1 MAPRIDANGCRFFL
15 LLAVALTA
23 AGCATTALTP
33 AGKDPGKL
41 ALEEDEGRLWNR
53 AREEQ
58 EQLRRARV
66 EYIDPA
72 LKQYLDDVAH
82 RVLSEE
88 ARQAGLTIDVRIIK
102 NPALNAFM
110 YPNGVMYI
118 HTGLLARMDN
128 EAQLATLVGHEMTH
142 ATHRHLARQFR
153 DIQNKTAFMTTLSVA
168 AMPFGVWGMLAS
180 VLGQLGA
187 IASVY
192 GYSQDL
198 EREADQEGFQLMVRA
213 GYDPREA
220 PKLFMHLKQ
229 WVEEEKKPEP
239 FFLNTHPRLV
249 ERIESY
255 EEILRRE
262 GAALARG
269 GPLRIGEE
277 VFLVHTRRLIL
288 DNALLDLQGGRFL
301 QARRGL
307 QKFLALNPE
316 DAPGHYFLAESYRRQ
331 NDPTLHPEAIRLY
344 EGAIALDSEYA
355 DPYRGLGTLYYQA
368 GQPGQAAQALERYLE
383 LTPAAPD
390 RGYIQGML
398 DEVRK

>member
-1 MAPRIDANGCRFFL
+1 MREIRRRFPW
-15 LLAVALTA
+15 LLAASLMA
-23 AGCATTALTP
+23 AGCATTALPP

-53 AREEQ
+53 AQEEQ

-66 EYIDPA
+66 EYHDPA
-72 LKQYLDDVAH
+72 LRTYLNSVAQ
-82 RVLSEE
+82 RVLPDE
-88 ARQAGLTIDVRIIK
+88 ARQAGLSVDVHVIK
-102 NPALNAFM
+102 NPSLNAFI
-110 YPNGVMYI
+110 YPNGVMYV
-118 HTGLLARMDN
+118 HTGLLARMEN
-128 EAQLATLVGHEMTH
+128 EAQLATLLGHEMTH

-153 DIQNKTAFMTTLSVA
+153 DIQNKTAFMATLSVA
-168 AMPFGVWGMLAS
+168 GMPFGAWGMLAS
-180 VLGQLGA
+180 VLGQLGT

-220 PKLFMHLKQ
+220 PKLFVHLKQ

-239 FFLNTHPRLV
+239 FFFNTHPRLV
-249 ERIESY
+249 DRIESY

-262 GAALARG
+262 GGALARG

-277 VFLVHTRRLIL
+277 VFLVHTRRLLL

-301 QARRGL
+301 QAQRGL
-307 QKFLALNPE
+307 EKFVALNPE

-331 NDPTLHPEAIRLY
+331 NDPRLHPEAIRLY
-344 EGAIALDSEYA
+344 EGAIALDSAYA

-368 GQPGQAAQALERYLE
+368 GQPSQAAQALERYLE
-383 LTPAAPD
+383 LAPTAPD
-390 RGYIQGML
+390 RGYIQGL
-398 DEVRK
+398 LEEVRK